1 LAKAACAPTGAAR
14 APECSP
20 RGDKRHPSPPAAFGA
35 VLCAVRRAV
44 REKALNPADNR
55 GLKMNRKTKWWIAGA
70 VLGLSA
76 IVAAGAVT
84 VQRRN
89 AQQEAERKDTKPP
102 LEFTQADVVRL
113 ERRRLS
119 VESELPGTLQAV
131 SQATVRAKVAAE
143 VKRVLVREGDRVNA
157 GQTVAEFDT
166 AQLRAQLAERNAAIA
181 SARAELATAERNR
194 KANEQLLKQNFISQS
209 AYDTTEGIHQTK
221 LAALELAQ
229 AQLEQTQIALTDA
242 VVRAP
247 ISGLISKRYVQP
259 GEKVGFDAML
269 LAIVDLSQ
277 LEVQAQASLADIA
290 KIEPGMQA
298 KVEIEGLP
306 ERSFTGK
313 VERINPSA
321 EQGTRSIN
329 VYVSLK
335 NEGSLLKTGMFARVR
350 LTMAAEREAAALPVS
365 AVRGEGAQTYV
376 WLIVG
381 SRLERRAVSI
391 GTRDDRAHL
400 VEILAGVQPSENV
413 IATKFDNLQHGQP
426 ARLKSDGGARTV
438 EQNDVKNP
446 G

>member
-1 LAKAACAPTGAAR
+1 M
-14 APECSP
+14 E
-20 RGDKRHPSPPAAFGA
+20 
-35 VLCAVRRAV
+35 RR
-44 REKALNPADNR
+44 
-55 GLKMNRKTKWWIAGA
+55 TKWWIAGA
-70 VLGLSA
+70 VGGL
-76 IVAAGAVT
+76 VAVAGAAALT
-84 VQRRN
+84 VQRRH
-89 AQQEAERKDTKPP
+89 AQEEAERKGAKPP
-102 LEFTQADVVRL
+102 LEFTQTDVVRL
-113 ERRRLS
+113 QRQRLS
-119 VESELPGTLQAV
+119 VEAELPGTVQAV
-131 SQATVRAKVAAE
+131 SQAIVRAKVAAE
-143 VKRVLVREGDRVNA
+143 VKRVLVREGDRVHA

-181 SARAELATAERNR
+181 SAQAELSTAERNR
-194 KANEQLLKQNFISQS
+194 KANEQLLKQNFISQN
-209 AYDTTEGIHQTK
+209 AYDTTEGIFQTK
-221 LAALELAQ
+221 AAALELSK

-242 VVRAP
+242 VVRSP
-247 ISGLISKRYVQP
+247 IAGLVAKRYVQP

-306 ERSFTGK
+306 ERSFTGS

-321 EQGTRSIN
+321 EPGTRSIN

-350 LTMAAEREAAALPVS
+350 LTMAAERETAALPVS

-376 WLIVG
+376 WLLAG
-381 SRLERRAVSI
+381 SRLERRAVTI

-400 VEILAGVQPSENV
+400 VEILSGVQASENV

-426 ARLKSDGGARTV
+426 ARLKGGGGAQVV
-438 EQNDVKNP
+438 EPLTP
-446 G
+446 GAPAPG